1 MNHNNISV
9 FDKFKEAYE
18 IQDLLVGKV
27 SYISKSYM
35 IVKIFDYPCFMPFN
49 EIELFP
55 IPNFNI
61 YKNKEIVVK
70 VINIDN
76 YSNGELKVLVSH
88 RIVAEE
94 SLLTNSIN
102 DFSDVKRN
110 KTYKGIIK
118 SVKDIGI
125 FVTLGNIDGLVPKSH
140 LPAEYKDN
148 PENFAVVGS
157 IVDVNVIFINDEKRQ
172 IALSLPEFDS
182 VRKREK
188 SPFEKFRNSLRP
200 NETILTGRVVFLE
213 RDYATLHVNWESNVF
228 TIYVKKE
235 DLSWERIQ
243 HPSDAVFLGE
253 ELDVRYLKY
262 EDNRLYFDLKW
273 KLQDI
278 YPSELFNFDTDDLLL
293 SMGIYENRFIGKVSV
308 LKSKNKSSS
317 DDIVGGLLSNIIT
330 SDEQNKKILVDDYTG
345 ANITAFIP
353 AKYVYGIEHDKYYQ
367 FRLKAA
373 DPLRR
378 REEHRPYM
386 FSAILDNATAHP
398 NPFKAQVEKSFKE
411 NKTPKS
417 NRESASYLKE
427 IGADMYT
434 DRDRMFYELL
444 QNADDASSKRG
455 VKVMVQIQDNYLIFT
470 HDGLSFSRQDFRS
483 IVSTANS
490 TKRLDRKKTGYKGIG
505 FKSVFTDSEKVYI
518 KTGGFFFVF
527 DKKAEL
533 FNDFRAFY
541 KYVNPLYTEEQLQI
555 FFDENQE
562 YEDEFE
568 KVDHLPWQLLP
579 FWVEECPEALRGT
592 TFMRNCN
599 VAIAL
604 EMDATSDKYRDLI
617 KGIIQKPRF
626 MLFLRNTQRIQFED
640 KKWDIL
646 SIAKQSDINT
656 DVVRLK
662 NSFANTEEEVSYIV
676 KEGSDV
682 LVNNENFKT
691 CGIPMVKECTMVGN
705 REKWKMYQIVDGLPI
720 PITSIPE
727 RIIAADTTTLSYA
740 FMIDEQGCVMSIP
753 GKTPSLYAYLPME
766 DRRYLFPFFIN
777 ADFELSSN
785 RQEAKRVSVWNE
797 YLFYNIGKSIISW
810 VASVATQ
817 KHSNYLLLLPNTFFT
832 EELEESKID
841 RLAAQFN
848 RGYKESLTYTP
859 FILNDKEEIVCQ
871 SDIILDE
878 SGFANII
885 DASDFCNLYGT
896 RKRLV
901 NKAINSKPLNNTS
914 IFSEIEH
921 LQIGNVVECILDKSN
936 RFSILR
942 YWLSISSELRKLL
955 LKHIAEMPGNK
966 KNLDNQLS
974 DIPAFASKGKLYSF
988 NKLLVSPNVILRTDT
1003 IKGIEKILLKLGFE
1017 ITDEV
1022 VSTHAFQEKLQ
1033 EQINAYTIHLFS
1045 IIAKKTKTDAHKL
1058 SPQEKSSLF
1067 VHFASNKMDI
1077 KQEVLSTWEIFV
1089 NKNGKIMPISE
1100 LTRMDSSLYN
1110 DITREYVIDE
1120 SEYLAV
1126 GKSLDRYLMKEKDQF
1141 DKVVVNKWDDLV
1153 KEIGSNKEKAMSL
1166 YSLASTTYIVAEH
1179 EQANDNKKEYFY
1191 DKNCVFVSESMHK
1204 IDDVIISSLIAGED
1218 KIIPVIEL
1226 LTGKLVVSDIVLR
1239 ALQKVPFNCNEQKLE
1254 QISLSSDKVLSKE
1267 QIICVLDYCQRNNE
1281 TVFNHYFI
1289 KQVEDGYV
1297 FSMID
1302 KGCCIAY
1309 TNNDALRTFIEN
1321 NCNNLILLQE
1331 DFCKYTDIQDILTEE
1346 ELLLK
1351 VLETVQDVKPY
1362 ADTLLP
1368 IYRNSIS
1375 SVKRA
1380 YIEHISS
1387 IQLNDFSFTE
1397 DSDID
1402 LQHLLMASSIEKQ
1415 DEILFDK
1422 LRTLMVVVFDEKQ
1435 YAFSSIK
1442 LQHTIESNGQK
1453 FPLSKL
1459 LPNEDKIAMLV
1470 DSLKERLEEKHVSQ
1484 TFLDSLFGNE
1494 IDEDRA
1500 DEVFDQLNKTDFILE
1515 NGVQLA
1521 FVIKYV
1527 QDSKQKKNILCCVH
1541 DAASTPQ
1548 SHSISYNWYINGEI
1562 FNDSTHILATKYQDI
1577 AKYLT
1582 LPYTEADAKWFIKK
1596 NVDDFQYIKSKLS
1609 IEEEEALLDY
1619 ILEMHQKGAKL
1630 TSEDL
1635 KCIKG
1640 VIGMKDQEYVL
1651 SSKYALPSEFLP
1663 KTITEWISSSD
1674 AENKSKLLKNIFGVH
1689 TNDSDIVKVREF
1701 LDNGNHFSINA
1712 QNRTLSKMLSK
1723 WIAENSISL
1732 DNTKFLTIVDVLD
1745 ENDYIIE
1752 VNSEELSKFESP
1764 EYRYTAFGDYYI
1776 YLCNG
1781 EIPWTVKLVDTGF
1794 IFHTY
1799 KEKDVIL
1806 NGYNIFVNCNE
1817 EQSILDLV
1825 RSLINTDRFTAEDF
1839 MLFFDEEQKRISGT
1853 LDGEIDDDIDE
1864 DARAAASQLAKQE
1877 AIEWLSAKGYDTRN
1891 VRTSYSF
1898 VEGVCKGT
1906 TEYNIVV
1913 KSFKSSSKE
1922 LKINPNEWLHL
1933 LKPNSRLMLYMG
1945 HMSFAVV
1952 DRKALLGNHDFLR
1965 LRISSSN
1972 FSVDG
1977 SKLEESLERLANDI
1991 QYFERTHFVFER
2003 VHDSI
2008 LSRAN
2013 SLDDYGLFQSNSNQE
2028 YSAGNDEDIE

>member
-213 RDYATLHVNWESNVF
+213 RDCATLHVNWESNVF

-353 AKYVYGIEHDKYYQ
+353 VKYVYGIEHDKYYQ

-398 NPFKAQVEKSFKE
+398 NPFKTQVEKSFKE

-676 KEGSDV
+676 KEGNDV

-740 FMIDEQGCVMSIP
+740 FMIDEQGCVMPIP
-753 GKTPSLYAYLPME
+753 DKTPSLYAYLPME

-988 NKLLVSPNVILRTDT
+988 NKLLASPNVILRTDT

-1022 VSTHAFQEKLQ
+1022 VSTHAFHEKLQ

-1267 QIICVLDYCQRNNE
+1267 QIICILDYCQRNNE

-1387 IQLNDFSFTE
+1387 IQLNYFSFTE

-1422 LRTLMVVVFDEKQ
+1422 LRTLMVVVLDEKQ

-1527 QDSKQKKNILCCVH
+1527 QDSKQKKNILCSVH

-1562 FNDSTHILATKYQDI
+1562 FNDSTHILAKKYQDI

-1651 SSKYALPSEFLP
+1651 SSKYALPSELLP
-1663 KTITEWISSSD
+1663 ETITEWISSSD

-1752 VNSEELSKFESP
+1752 VNTEELSKFESP

-1799 KEKDVIL
+1799 KEMDVIL

-1839 MLFFDEEQKRISGT
+1839 MLFFDQEQKRISGT

-1913 KSFKSSSKE
+1913 KSFRSSSKE

-1977 SKLEESLERLANDI
+1977 SKLEKSLERLANDI

>member
-9 FDKFKEAYE
+9 FDKFREAYE

-55 IPNFNI
+55 SPNFNI

-213 RDYATLHVNWESNVF
+213 RDCATLHVNWESNVF

-353 AKYVYGIEHDKYYQ
+353 AKYVYGIEHEKYYQ

-373 DPLRR
+373 VPLRR

-740 FMIDEQGCVMSIP
+740 FMIDEQGCVMPIP

-848 RGYKESLTYTP
+848 RGYKESLTCTP

-885 DASDFCNLYGT
+885 DASDFCKLYRT
-896 RKRLV
+896 TKRLV
-901 NKAINSKPLNNTS
+901 NKAINIEPLKNLT

-921 LQIGNVVECILDKSN
+921 LQTSDVVDRILDKSN

-942 YWLSISSELRKLL
+942 YWLSISNELRESLL
-955 LKHIAEMPGNK
+955 IHIAEMPGNK

-974 DIPAFASKGKLYSF
+974 DIPAFTSKGKLYSF
-988 NKLLVSPNVILRTDT
+988 NKLLASPSVILRTDT
-1003 IKGIEKILLKLGFE
+1003 IKGIEEILLKLGFE

-1033 EQINAYTIHLFS
+1033 ELINAYTIHLIS

-1077 KQEVLSTWEIFV
+1077 KQEVLSTWEIFA
-1089 NKNGKIMPISE
+1089 NQNGKIMPVSE
-1100 LTRMDSSLYN
+1100 LTHMDSSLYSG
-1110 DITREYVIDE
+1110 ITRDYVIDE

-1126 GKSLDRYLMKEKDQF
+1126 GKSIDRFLMKEKDQF
-1141 DKVVVNKWDDLV
+1141 DKVVENKWDSLV
-1153 KEIGSNKEKAMSL
+1153 KEVGSNKEKAMSL
-1166 YSLASTTYIVAEH
+1166 YSLVSTTYIVAEH

-1191 DKNCVFVSESMHK
+1191 DKNCVFVSESMYK
-1204 IDDVIISSLIAGED
+1204 IDDVILSSSIASESN
-1218 KIIPVIEL
+1218 IRPIIEL
-1226 LTGKLVVSDIVLR
+1226 LTGKLVVSDTVLK
-1239 ALQKVPFNCNEQKLE
+1239 ALQKDPFNCNEQKLE
-1254 QISLSSDKVLSKE
+1254 QISLYSDKVLSKE
-1267 QIICVLDYCQRNNE
+1267 QLICILDYCKRNNE

-1289 KQVEDGYV
+1289 KEVEDGYV

-1302 KGCCIAY
+1302 KGCCIGY

-1321 NCNNLILLQE
+1321 NCKNLILIQD
-1331 DFCKYTDIQDILTEE
+1331 DFCKYTDVQGILTEE
-1346 ELLLK
+1346 ELLFK

-1368 IYRNSIS
+1368 IYGNSIS

-1387 IQLNDFSFTE
+1387 IQMNYSSFTE

-1422 LRTLMVVVFDEKQ
+1422 LRSLMVVVLDEKQ

-1442 LQHTIESNGQK
+1442 LQHTIELNGQK

-1484 TFLDSLFGNE
+1484 TFVDSLFGNE

-1500 DEVFDQLNKTDFILE
+1500 DEVFTQLNKTDFILE

-1521 FVIKYV
+1521 FIIKYV
-1527 QDSKQKKNILCCVH
+1527 QDSKQKKKILCSVH
-1541 DAASTPQ
+1541 DAASPPQ
-1548 SHSISYNWYINGEI
+1548 SHSISYNWYINSKI
-1562 FNDSTHILATKYQDI
+1562 FNDNTHVLATKYQDV
-1577 AKYLT
+1577 ARYLP
-1582 LPYTEADAKWFIKK
+1582 LPYTEVDAKWFIKT

-1651 SSKYALPSEFLP
+1651 SSKYALPSELLP
-1663 KTITEWISSSD
+1663 ETITEWISSSD

-1752 VNSEELSKFESP
+1752 VNTEELSKFESP

-1839 MLFFDEEQKRISGT
+1839 MLFFDQEQKRISGT

-1864 DARAAASQLAKQE
+1864 DARVAASQLAKQE

-1913 KSFKSSSKE
+1913 KSFRSSSKE